1 MAARSGPRPTARDPC
16 RRRPS
21 YTVAASVPDYAP
33 SALELFLHTLT
44 TEPQRTG
51 NACFIGASVERP
63 AMSAAAKFDLSDRK
77 TPHNGPIAQ
86 YY

>member
-1 MAARSGPRPTARDPC
+1 MPATPLLY
-16 RRRPS
+16 RRRVRS
-21 YTVAASVPDYAP
+21 RLRAKR
-33 SALELFLHTLT
+33 LELFLHTLT

-63 AMSAAAKFDLSDRK
+63 AMSAAAIRAPRDLDEAPFDLSDRK

>member
-1 MAARSGPRPTARDPC
+1 MPAT
-16 RRRPS
+16 PS
-21 YTVAASVPDYAP
+21 YTVAASVPDCPP
-33 SALELFLHTLT
+33 SALEFFLHTRT

-63 AMSAAAKFDLSDRK
+63 ATSATAFDLTDRK